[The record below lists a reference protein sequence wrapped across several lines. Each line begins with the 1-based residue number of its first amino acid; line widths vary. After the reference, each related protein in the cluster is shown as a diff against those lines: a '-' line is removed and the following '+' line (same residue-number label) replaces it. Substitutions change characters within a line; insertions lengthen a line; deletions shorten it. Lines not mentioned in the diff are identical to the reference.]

1 MTQDAA
7 QTHNALSPE
16 LERGLMEIIESTRR
30 RDKIEEQTLEE
41 LKSIRGMLMGTDQ
54 RAGLL
59 HRVDQIEVFL
69 GQAKRYSIVV
79 IIALVGGQPIVDR
92 VLPQHQDARVSDA
105 LLALADALAPHQN
118 GISPRTPPARP
129 PLEP

>member
-7 QTHNALSPE
+7 QSHNTLSPE

-69 GQAKRYSIVV
+69 GQAKRYSVVV

-92 VLPQHQDARVSDA
+92 VLPQQQDARVSDA
-105 LLALADALAPHQN
+105 LLALADALAPHETEM
-118 GISPRTPPARP
+118 SPRTPPFRP

>member
-118 GISPRTPPARP
+118 GISPRTPPPRP